1 MILLACL
8 TQSIRLYIKTLRTV
22 ATAHAVRAAL
32 CVGHAAHL
40 AAIVQGDDIGEI
52 AQRSAQLVFN
62 DELLV
67 EQRFLGL
74 GLQGVVAPHG
84 RAVAA
89 ALHGVG
95 ARAQLD
101 ASGVQFGVA
110 APAVDQQLGLGR
122 DVDGLSRLRELH
134 LGEQLDVAGPRL
146 DLDVVGRCHH
156 AQAQAADEQTHA
168 RAHGGPQAMAAGHA
182 QVLPG
187 GHGQV
192 LAAVQVGALGRGGLN
207 ACGAGQCEV
216 WFLKLGELTGLGVCC
231 SAALDGLVLR
241 LQGLGHLVLLPGLLG
256 LVLLGEFGLH
266 LVLALG
272 LAQPRRGLAHAGDV
286 AAGVASAFGGDEQA
300 VLGAD
305 GAVFVGAQ
313 LKALAALVLP
323 ALVALDAGDVA
334 QAQLALAVVAH
345 QLGLYLAG
353 GVVQGQVVVLA
364 AFNLFAAV
372 AGQRLVVGQ
381 GPGGHVEVVD
391 HAACDE
397 WAVNVAAFNLH
408 NAFFADARDVNAAV
422 LAARPGA
429 GDAQPAAAGLVGLGV
444 DVVGVLGLAGVAC
457 VAGLAGVAVP
467 GKVHLDAAVGV
478 GPQLLPAWAG

>member
-146 DLDVVGRCHH
+146 DLDVVGRCHLT
-156 AQAQAADEQTHA
+156 QAQAADEQTHA
-168 RAHGGPQAMAAGHA
+168 RPLGGPQALAAGHA

-192 LAAVQVGALGRGGLN
+192 LAAVQVGAAGRGGLY
-207 ACGAGQCEV
+207 ARRAGQGEV
-216 WFLKLGELTGLGVCC
+216 RFLKLGELACLGVGC
-231 SAALDGLVLR
+231 SAALDGVVLR
-241 LQGLGHLVLLPGLLG
+241 LQRLGHLVLLPGLLR

-266 LVLALG
+266 LVLAARLC
-272 LAQPRRGLAHAGDV
+272 QTSRGLAHAGDV
-286 AAGVASAFGGDEQA
+286 AAGACAAFGGDEQA

-305 GAVFVGAQ
+305 GAVLVGAQ
-313 LKALAALVLP
+313 LKALAALVLA

-334 QAQLALAVVAH
+334 QAQLAFAVVAH
-345 QLGLYLAG
+345 QLGLHLAW
-353 GVVQGQVVVLA
+353 GVVERQVVVLA
-364 AFNLFAAV
+364 AFDLFAAV
-372 AGQRLVVGQ
+372 AGQGLVVGQ
-381 GPGGHVEVVD
+381 GPGRHVEVVD
-391 HAACDE
+391 HAAGDQR
-397 WAVNVAAFNLH
+397 AVDVAALEADDDFL
-408 NAFFADARDVNAAV
+408 ADARDVDAAV
-422 LAARPGA
+422 LAAGPGA
-429 GDAQPAAAGLVGLGV
+429 DHAQPAAAGLIGLGV
-444 DVVGVLGLAGVAC
+444 DFGRVLGLACVAL
-457 VAGLAGVAVP
+457 VAGLAGGAVP

-478 GPQLLPAWAG
+478 GPE